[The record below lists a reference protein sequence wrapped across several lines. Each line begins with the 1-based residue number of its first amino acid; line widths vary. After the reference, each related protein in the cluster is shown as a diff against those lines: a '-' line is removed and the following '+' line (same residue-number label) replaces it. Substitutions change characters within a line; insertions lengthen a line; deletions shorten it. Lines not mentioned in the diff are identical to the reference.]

1 MICSIQKIQ
10 VKLHVYR
17 YVRSKKSKSNYM
29 TNYIDMFDP
38 KNPSQITCIITIIH
52 VVSSCATTNYPA
64 SLDSWSKYPGEHHGD
79 HVPWSAGATFRHP
92 RLSLSGGQCAGRGGD
107 WWSKC

>member
-1 MICSIQKIQ
+1 
-10 VKLHVYR
+10 
-17 YVRSKKSKSNYM
+17 M
-29 TNYIDMFDP
+29 TNYINMFRSK
-38 KNPSQITCIITIIH
+38 KNPSQITCIIIH

-107 WWSKC
+107 WWSVDNFGHPRTSNNQNDPHVFRMF